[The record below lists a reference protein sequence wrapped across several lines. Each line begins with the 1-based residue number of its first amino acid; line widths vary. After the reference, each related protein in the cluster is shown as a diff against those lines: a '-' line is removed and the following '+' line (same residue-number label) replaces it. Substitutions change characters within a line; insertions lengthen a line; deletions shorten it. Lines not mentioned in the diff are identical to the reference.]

1 MTARSQTEP
10 PRPPF
15 ALIAAITV
23 TGVMGNT
30 LISPAI
36 PDIRDDFGLSN
47 GMAGVLVAAAALPGV
62 FLAPLIGV
70 LADRFGRRE
79 VVVPCLVTF
88 GLAGGLAAFA
98 PSFTMLLACRLVQG
112 AGAAGLV
119 NLAVVIIGD
128 NWDGLERTRMIGR
141 NSAALLSSIVVLP
154 PIGGLLAEQWGWRA
168 TFTVYW
174 VALATAVAVVLGV
187 PRSPRSE
194 VRITDQLRATAPY
207 IRSREVLGPVTVA
220 FLAFTMIFGLFLT
233 VMPVYLDDRF
243 GVSAGW
249 RGLVLAL
256 PAVTSTLGSLWVA
269 RLASRFGLRRTLALA
284 CSLWVGA
291 FAVIA
296 GVPVLAVLCLAVL
309 VYGFGE
315 GLLIPT
321 LQDAVASAAPA
332 SSRGA
337 TVALFVAFARA
348 GQSTGPLLAGLGM
361 TTVGPRGTFAA
372 GVAVA
377 AAMTA
382 AQPFLLTPK
391 QEADQNYPGS
401 SGRSLQEEI
410 GLAGE
415 KSVLAPTE
423 G

>member
-1 MTARSQTEP
+1 MTGAHTGRA
-10 PRPPF
+10 RPPF
-15 ALIAAITV
+15 PLIVAITV

-36 PDIRDDFGLSN
+36 PEIRDDFGLSN

-98 PSFTMLLACRLVQG
+98 PSFATLLACRLVQG

-128 NWDGLERTRMIGR
+128 NWDGIERTRMIGR

-154 PIGGLLAEQWGWRA
+154 PIGGLLAEHWGWRA

-174 VALATAVAVVLGV
+174 VALATAAAVLWWV
-187 PRSPRSE
+187 PRTARHDT
-194 VRITDQLRATAPY
+194 RISDQLRATVPY
-207 IRSREVLGPVTVA
+207 LRSRAVLGPVTVA
-220 FLAFTMIFGLFLT
+220 FVAFTLIFGLFLT

-249 RGLVLAL
+249 RGFVLAL
-256 PAVTSTLGSLWVA
+256 PAVTSTLGSLSVA
-269 RLASRFGLRRTLALA
+269 RLASRFGLRRTLAVA
-284 CSLWVGA
+284 CSLWVAG
-291 FAVIA
+291 FGVIA
-296 GVPVLAVLCLAVL
+296 GVPVLAVLCVAVL

-315 GLLIPT
+315 GLLIPS
-321 LQDAVASAAPA
+321 LQDAVAGAAPA

-348 GQSTGPLLAGLGM
+348 GQSAGPLLAGLGM
-361 TTVGPRGTFAA
+361 TTIGARGTFAA
-372 GVAVA
+372 GVVVA
-377 AAMTA
+377 AGMTA

-391 QEADQNYPGS
+391 QEEVVAS
-401 SGRSLQEEI
+401 E
-410 GLAGE
+410 E
-415 KSVLAPTE
+415 KSVLARTE

>member
-1 MTARSQTEP
+1 MTEP
-10 PRPPF
+10 PHGQHGRPPF

-47 GMAGVLVAAAALPGV
+47 AAAGVLVAAAALPGV

-79 VVVPCLVTF
+79 IVVPCLVTF

-98 PSFTMLLACRLVQG
+98 PSFATLLACRLVQG

-128 NWDGLERTRMIGR
+128 NWDGIERTRMIGR

-154 PIGGLLAEQWGWRA
+154 PIGGLLAEHWGWRA
-168 TFTVYW
+168 TFTAYW
-174 VALATAVAVVLGV
+174 VALVTAAAVLWWV
-187 PRSPRSE
+187 PRTTRGDTRMS
-194 VRITDQLRATAPY
+194 DQLRATVPY
-207 IRSREVLGPVTVA
+207 LRSRAVLGPVTIA
-220 FLAFTMIFGLFLT
+220 FIAFTLIFGLFLT

-249 RGLVLAL
+249 RGVVLAL
-256 PAVTSTLGSLWVA
+256 PAVTSTLGSLSVA
-269 RLASRFGLRRTLALA
+269 RLASRFGLRRTLTVA
-284 CSLWVGA
+284 CSLWVAG

-296 GVPVLAVLCLAVL
+296 GVPVLFVLCVAVL

-348 GQSTGPLLAGLGM
+348 GQSTGPLLSGLGM
-361 TTVGPRGTFAA
+361 TTIGARGTFAV
-372 GVAVA
+372 GVGIA

-391 QEADQNYPGS
+391 M
-401 SGRSLQEEI
+401 EE
-410 GLAGE
+410 LAVSE
-415 KSVLAPTE
+415 ENPVLARTE

>member
-1 MTARSQTEP
+1 MTEPP

-15 ALIAAITV
+15 LLIAAITV

-47 GMAGVLVAAAALPGV
+47 AAAGVLVAAAALPGV

-70 LADRFGRRE
+70 LADRYGRRE

-98 PSFTMLLACRLVQG
+98 PSFGTLLACRLVQG

-168 TFTVYW
+168 TFVAYW
-174 VALATAVAVVLGV
+174 VALVTAAAVLRWV
-187 PRSPRSE
+187 PRTARGDT
-194 VRITDQLRATAPY
+194 RIRDQLRATVPY
-207 IRSREVLGPVTVA
+207 LRSRAVIGPVTIAFVA
-220 FLAFTMIFGLFLT
+220 FMLIFGLFLT
-233 VMPVYLDDRF
+233 VLPVYLEDRF

-256 PAVTSTLGSLWVA
+256 PAVTSTLGSLSVA
-269 RLASRFGLRRTLALA
+269 RLAARFGLRRTLAVGCA
-284 CSLWVGA
+284 LWVAA

-296 GVPVLAVLCLAVL
+296 GVPVLAVLCVAVL

-337 TVALFVAFARA
+337 TVALFVSFARA
-348 GQSTGPLLAGLGM
+348 GQSAGPLLAGVGM
-361 TTVGPRGTFAA
+361 TVLSARGTFAA
-372 GVAVA
+372 GIAVA
-377 AAMTA
+377 AAMGL

-391 QEADQNYPGS
+391 EEDLDGSEA
-401 SGRSLQEEI
+401 
-410 GLAGE
+410 
-415 KSVLAPTE
+415 KSVLARTE

>member
-1 MTARSQTEP
+1 MTGRA
-10 PRPPF
+10 RPPF

-30 LISPAI
+30 LISPVV

-47 GMAGVLVAAAALPGV
+47 AAAGVLVAAAAFPGI
-62 FLAPLIGV
+62 FLAPVIGV

-98 PSFTMLLACRLVQG
+98 PSFATLLACRLVQG

-154 PIGGLLAEQWGWRA
+154 PIGGLLAEHWGWRA
-168 TFTVYW
+168 TFTAYW
-174 VALATAVAVVLGV
+174 VALVTAAAVLRWVPRTRRSEARMRDQLQATLPYLRSRAVV
-187 PRSPRSE
+187 
-194 VRITDQLRATAPY
+194 
-207 IRSREVLGPVTVA
+207 GPVTIAFVA
-220 FLAFTMIFGLFLT
+220 FMLIFGLFLT
-233 VMPVYLDDRF
+233 VMPVYLEDRF

-256 PAVTSTLGSLWVA
+256 PAVTSTLGSLSVA
-269 RLASRFGLRRTLALA
+269 RLAARFGLRRTLAVA
-284 CSLWVGA
+284 CALWVAA

-337 TVALFVAFARA
+337 TVALFVSFARA
-348 GQSTGPLLAGLGM
+348 GQSAGPLLAGVGM
-361 TTVGPRGTFAA
+361 TVLSARGTFAA
-372 GVAVA
+372 GFAVA
-377 AAMTA
+377 AAMGA

-391 QEADQNYPGS
+391 
-401 SGRSLQEEI
+401 EED
-410 GLAGE
+410 LAASEE
-415 KSVLAPTE
+415 KSVLARTE

>member
-1 MTARSQTEP
+1 MTDRV
-10 PRPPF
+10 RPPF
-15 ALIAAITV
+15 ALIAAVTV

-47 GMAGVLVAAAALPGV
+47 AAAGVLVAAAAFPGV

-98 PSFTMLLACRLVQG
+98 PSFSMLLVARLVQG

-168 TFTVYW
+168 TFVAYW
-174 VALATAVAVVLGV
+174 VALVTAAAVIRWV
-187 PRSPRSE
+187 PRTPRGDT
-194 VRITDQLRATAPY
+194 RMRDQLRATVPY
-207 IRSREVLGPVTVA
+207 LRSRAVLGPVTIAFVA
-220 FLAFTMIFGLFLT
+220 FMLIFGLFLT
-233 VMPVYLDDRF
+233 VMPVYLEDRF

-256 PAVTSTLGSLWVA
+256 PAVTSTLGSLSVA
-269 RLASRFGLRRTLALA
+269 RLAGRFGLRRTLAVA
-284 CSLWVGA
+284 CALWVGA
-291 FAVIA
+291 FAMIA
-296 GVPVLAVLCLAVL
+296 GVPVLAVLCVAVL
-309 VYGFGE
+309 IYGFGE
-315 GLLIPT
+315 GVLIPT

-337 TVALFVAFARA
+337 TVALFVSFARA
-348 GQSTGPLLAGLGM
+348 GQSAGPLLAGVGM
-361 TTVGPRGTFAA
+361 TVFSARGTFAA

-377 AAMTA
+377 AAMGL

-391 QEADQNYPGS
+391 QEELTAP
-401 SGRSLQEEI
+401 E
-410 GLAGE
+410 A
-415 KSVLAPTE
+415 KSVLARTE